1 MTAATLSA
9 RNDGRVPC
17 PRPDCTYSAEP
28 GSSIAGHVAMAHPE
42 VPMAEIAPKRRVVDM
57 NALPEIEHDAD
68 CPTGFH
74 AHVFTPVTPAVSPAA
89 GVAPTIDDLDQ
100 RWLDDRI
107 AAIEDGIEAVL
118 DIAREWT
125 GGRNLARLHPGTSA
139 QDYVLAHVR
148 HPLGRGVVLPLL
160 AESDWSNRQIATI
173 AGVSEP
179 TVRRVATASFDAVDR
194 PAETLGADGK
204 YRPGRVV
211 RTVVAEVID
220 TPSAT
225 DALAAGLKAAAVATA
240 PAKQRHR
247 PSANPAHIV
256 STFCR
261 MTSKSTGQGR
271 QQPERWLM
279 QPPAP
284 APMEVC
290 QQHGKMLE
298 RQGWQFVRELHPVPG
313 FDRDGRTPEA
323 EA

>member
-1 MTAATLSA
+1 MTAQTLSA
-9 RNDGRVPC
+9 RKVGARVPC
-17 PRPDCTYSAEP
+17 PAPGCGYTMDSA
-28 GSSIAGHVAMAHPE
+28 GSVPAHVAMAHKDPDPDALACVGSNH
-42 VPMAEIAPKRRVVDM
+42 VP
-57 NALPEIEHDAD
+57 N
-68 CPTGFH
+68 C
-74 AHVFTPVTPAVSPAA
+74 AHFPATPAESPAA
-89 GVAPTIDDLDQ
+89 GVALLKIPGSDDQ
-100 RWLDDRI
+100 HWLDDRI
-107 AAIEDGIEAVL
+107 ARIEDGLDAVL
-118 DIAREWT
+118 DIAAQWT
-125 GGRNLARLHPGTSA
+125 DGRNLARLHPGISA
-139 QDYVLAHVR
+139 QDYILSRVK

-160 AESDWSNRQIATI
+160 AESDWSQAQIARI
-173 AGVSEP
+173 AGVSTA
-179 TVRRVATASFDAVDR
+179 TVSRTVTDVTVDR

-220 TPSAT
+220 TPPAT
-225 DALAAGLKAAAVATA
+225 DALAAGLKAAAVATV
-240 PAKQRHR
+240 PERQRRR
-247 PSANPAHIV
+247 PPANPAHIV

-261 MTSKSTGQGR
+261 MTSKSTGRGC

-313 FDRDGRTPEA
+313 FDRDGRTLAA